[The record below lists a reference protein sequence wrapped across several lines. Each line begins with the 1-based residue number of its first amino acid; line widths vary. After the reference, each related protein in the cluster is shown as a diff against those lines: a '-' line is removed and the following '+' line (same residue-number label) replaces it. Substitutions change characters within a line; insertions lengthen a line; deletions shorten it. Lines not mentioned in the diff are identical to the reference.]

1 MHAIRLRGTGTV
13 EVAAHGV
20 ADAEHLVEKEMRAL
34 WSGARIVVTGV
45 SRGAGEPRI
54 VEEFSLSYRVE
65 ATLEAEG
72 EDEKAARRAAFRSAR
87 DRLAGSRYRNTAWE
101 VLPAG

>member
-1 MHAIRLRGTGTV
+1 MTIRLRGVGTV
-13 EVAAHGV
+13 EIAAHGV

-34 WSGARIVVTGV
+34 WPGARIVVVGIG
-45 SRGAGEPRI
+45 RGADRPRI

-72 EDEKAARRAAFRSAR
+72 EDEPAARRAAFRSAR
-87 DRLAGSRYRNTAWE
+87 ERLASSRYRNTAWE
-101 VLPAG
+101 ALP

>member
-34 WSGARIVVTGV
+34 WPGARIVVTGV
-45 SRGAGEPRI
+45 SRAGEPRI

-65 ATLEAEG
+65 ATLEAAG
-72 EDEKAARRAAFRSAR
+72 EDESAARRAAFRSAR
-87 DRLAGSRYRNTAWE
+87 ERLASSRYANTAWE
-101 VLPAG
+101 ALPAA